1 MNMNLNI
8 TIAEDTQLKLP
19 KLSTIDLLQA
29 WIDGEDAED
38 QKETGDYL
46 VQILDQGRS
55 SVREFFPAELEGIT
69 W

>member
-55 SVREFFPAELEGIT
+55 SVREFFRDYSWVED
-69 W
+69 

>member
-1 MNMNLNI
+1 MNPNI
-8 TIAEDTQLKLP
+8 AAAIDPQLELQQR
-19 KLSTIDLLQA
+19 STIDLLQA

-46 VQILDQGRS
+46 VETLDSDRS
-55 SVREFFPAELEGIT
+55 SLRQLFPPELEGVT

>member
-1 MNMNLNI
+1 MNSNI
-8 TIAEDTQLKLP
+8 AAAIDPQLELQQR
-19 KLSTIDLLQA
+19 STIDLLQA

-46 VQILDQGRS
+46 VETLDSDRS
-55 SVREFFPAELEGIT
+55 SLRQLFPPELECVT